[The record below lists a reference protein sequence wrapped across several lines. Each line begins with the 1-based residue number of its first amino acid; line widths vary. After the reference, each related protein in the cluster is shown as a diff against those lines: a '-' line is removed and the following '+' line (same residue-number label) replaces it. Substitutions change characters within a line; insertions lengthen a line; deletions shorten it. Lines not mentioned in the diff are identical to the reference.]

1 MERSV
6 AEAHSILSIFN
17 ALLGLLRRDQRLSVV
32 AAVLSTVRLYLQV
45 KRNSRIALPVHVLRM
60 DRQL

>member
-17 ALLGLLRRDQRLSVV
+17 ALLGLLRRDQRLGIV